1 MMVMGL
7 CFDGR
12 LYESV
17 GGWSGASRAP
27 LSLESASGA
36 DGMLS
41 IEWHGVGGKL
51 F

>member
-1 MMVMGL
+1 MGL
-7 CFDGR
+7 CFDGKF
-12 LYESV
+12 YESV

-27 LSLESASGA
+27 LSLSRESASGA